1 MSKWFSSNCKIKRK
15 VVQRKGVFFVEQKF
29 YCQPDIP
36 SSITCWSYTFM
47 IFLLSLFLWL
57 EITVFQIWTA
67 IAFVCFVLVTAIQL
81 WRRQLVI
88 TDREVKFKRVLS
100 LNDKIIARS
109 DIKEVVA
116 TKYQLKITDQYRT
129 YSVLMLPKSKEKCLK
144 VLK

>member
-1 MSKWFSSNCKIKRK
+1 M
-15 VVQRKGVFFVEQKF
+15 QRKGVFSVEQKF

-67 IAFVCFVLVTAIQL
+67 ISFVIFVLVTAIQL

-100 LNDKIIARS
+100 LNDKSIARS
-109 DIKEVVA
+109 DIKAVVA
-116 TKYQLKITDQYRT
+116 TKCQLKITDQYRT
-129 YSVLMLPKSKEKCLK
+129 YSVLMLPKSKEKCLE
-144 VLK
+144 LLR

>member
-15 VVQRKGVFFVEQKF
+15 VVQRKGVFVEQKF

-129 YSVLMLPKSKEKCLK
+129 YSVLMLPKSKEKCLGI
-144 VLK
+144 LK

>member
-1 MSKWFSSNCKIKRK
+1 M
-15 VVQRKGVFFVEQKF
+15 EQKF

-57 EITVFQIWTA
+57 EITVFQISTA

-129 YSVLMLPKSKEKCLK
+129 YSVLMLPKSKGKCLK
-144 VLK
+144 MLK

>member
-1 MSKWFSSNCKIKRK
+1 M
-15 VVQRKGVFFVEQKF
+15 EQKF

-36 SSITCWSYTFM
+36 SSITCWSYTIM

-116 TKYQLKITDQYRT
+116 TKYQLKITDQYRI

-144 VLK
+144 MLK

>member
-1 MSKWFSSNCKIKRK
+1 MLVLYFYD
-15 VVQRKGVFFVEQKF
+15 FFIE
-29 YCQPDIP
+29 
-36 SSITCWSYTFM
+36 
-47 IFLLSLFLWL
+47 
-57 EITVFQIWTA
+57 
-67 IAFVCFVLVTAIQL
+67 FVLMVRDHSFSDLDCNCFCMLCAIQL

-144 VLK
+144 MLK

>member
-1 MSKWFSSNCKIKRK
+1 M
-15 VVQRKGVFFVEQKF
+15 EQKF

-100 LNDKIIARS
+100 LNDKIIDRS
-109 DIKEVVA
+109 DITEVVA
-116 TKYQLKITDQYRT
+116 TKYQLKITDQYRI

-144 VLK
+144 MLK

>member
-1 MSKWFSSNCKIKRK
+1 
-15 VVQRKGVFFVEQKF
+15 
-29 YCQPDIP
+29 
-36 SSITCWSYTFM
+36 M

-116 TKYQLKITDQYRT
+116 TKYQLKIYDQYRT

-144 VLK
+144 ILK

>member
-1 MSKWFSSNCKIKRK
+1 M
-15 VVQRKGVFFVEQKF
+15 EQKF

-116 TKYQLKITDQYRT
+116 TKYQLKITDRYRT

-144 VLK
+144 ALK

>member
-1 MSKWFSSNCKIKRK
+1 M
-15 VVQRKGVFFVEQKF
+15 EQKF

-67 IAFVCFVLVTAIQL
+67 IAFVCFVLVAAIQL

-116 TKYQLKITDQYRT
+116 TKYQLKITDRYRT

-144 VLK
+144 MLK